1 MLKKDSRP
9 HTKIIE
15 KIKKIYTNFGINIDS
30 MEEEEM
36 ARVSEHYTKNKQN
49 LEEDYIKS
57 LDLKGKFKEEDLIW
71 ALFAQN

>member
-1 MLKKDSRP
+1 MSKKDNKP

-15 KIKKIYTNFGINIDS
+15 KIKKIYTNFGLNIDS

-36 ARVSEHYTKNKQN
+36 ARVVEHYTKNKQN

-57 LDLKGKFKEEDLIW
+57 LDLKGKFREEDLI
-71 ALFAQN
+71 

>member
-1 MLKKDSRP
+1 MSKKDNKP

-36 ARVSEHYTKNKQN
+36 ARVAEHYTKNKQN

-71 ALFAQN
+71 ASFAQN

>member
-1 MLKKDSRP
+1 MSKKDNKP

-36 ARVSEHYTKNKQN
+36 ARVVEHYTKNKQN

-57 LDLKGKFKEEDLIW
+57 LDLKGKFGEEDLI
-71 ALFAQN
+71 

>member
-1 MLKKDSRP
+1 MSKKDNKP

-36 ARVSEHYTKNKQN
+36 ARVAEHYTKNKQN

-57 LDLKGKFKEEDLIW
+57 LDLKGKFKEEDLI
-71 ALFAQN
+71 